1 MECFIKVWYNTFN
14 NGVYMETVKEILLSN
29 KEKSTLKLNK
39 VIIKTKYPFI
49 GVKTSVIKTIAKTL
63 INNYGNEYL
72 NQEHYYYEEYL
83 IHGMMIG
90 YLKSSFNEF
99 VNNLNNYIPYIDN
112 WALCDQPVAT
122 FKTINKHYEEM
133 FPILVT
139 YVKSDSEYKARVGY
153 CCFLSYYINKNRN
166 EYFNEILKLCDEN
179 TLDYYYVKMMIAWL
193 LSVMYIKNEH
203 LIINYLKNNNLD
215 DFTFNKTISKI
226 NDSFRV
232 TKEQKI
238 YLKQIKLQRKEKNN
252 ESN

>member
-14 NGVYMETVKEILLSN
+14 YGVYMETVKEILLN
-29 KEKSTLKLNK
+29 NEEKSTSKLNK
-39 VIIKTKYPFI
+39 VIIKTKYPLI
-49 GVKTSVIKTIAKTL
+49 GVKTPVIKSIVKTL
-63 INNYGNEYL
+63 INDYGDEYL
-72 NQEHYYYEEYL
+72 YQEHYYFEEYL

-112 WALCDQPVAT
+112 WALCDQSVST
-122 FKTINKHYEEM
+122 FKIINKHYEEM
-133 FPILVT
+133 FSILVT
-139 YVKSDSEYKARVGY
+139 YVKSDSEYQARVGY

-193 LSVMYIKNEH
+193 LSAMYIKDEQ
-203 LIINYLKNNNLD
+203 LITNYLKNNNLD

-226 NDSFRV
+226 NDSLRV
-232 TKEQKI
+232 TKEQKT
-238 YLKQIKLQRKEKNN
+238 YLKQIKLQRKEQKK
-252 ESN
+252 